1 MAPLMAFSPSVVAWL
16 LASVSLSVSSTS
28 RPGAT
33 STMSRLSAETRPED
47 LAAPSE
53 KTGTD
58 SFECGSGCFEGENEE
73 GLDHDPRGSG
83 GAVDLD
89 ELADRV
95 NDALVAEDTDST
107 SSTPPSPTP
116 SCSGGGDTTG
126 KIGTGCEYVEDGG
139 VHEESVPNEEGVLLA
154 AKVHE
159 SEAATH
165 QAADG
170 TKLPP
175 LSIGE
180 MCGEG
185 ELQKICNPGET
196 CCNSSCGICAPKG
209 QSCLQIAC
217 GALKSE
223 GDSQVAFAFQ
233 QLLLP
238 RTVSVFGTGEADH
251 ARSACCVP
259 LLNGGRNRAVPRIIK
274 KYVPAHLDKLFLKAC
289 NVTVHPASARPSI
302 EDTFCASTM

>member
-1 MAPLMAFSPSVVAWL
+1 MAPWIAFSPSVVAWL
-16 LASVSLSVSSTS
+16 LATSVGFRVSTASS
-28 RPGAT
+28 AGGA
-33 STMSRLSAETRPED
+33 STMSRLSAESRPED
-47 LAAPSE
+47 LRASSE
-53 KTGTD
+53 NTGND
-58 SFECGSGCFEGENEE
+58 SFECGSGCFEGENDDHEE
-73 GLDHDPRGSG
+73 GLDHDTRSSG
-83 GAVDLD
+83 EAVDLG

-95 NDALVAEDTDST
+95 NDALVAKDTDST
-107 SSTPPSPTP
+107 SSPPPPSPP
-116 SCSGGGDTTG
+116 SCSGEETTG
-126 KIGTGCEYVEDGG
+126 KIGTRCEHVEHGCVFKR
-139 VHEESVPNEEGVLLA
+139 SVANEQGAALA
-154 AKVHE
+154 PKAEE

-170 TKLPP
+170 TKVSPP
-175 LSIGE
+175 STGE

-185 ELQKICNPGET
+185 ELQKMCNPGET

-274 KYVPAHLDKLFLKAC
+274 SMFPP
-289 NVTVHPASARPSI
+289 T
-302 EDTFCASTM
+302 STSYS